1 VFSTPQKKYP
11 FVLKREGAKKTSCL
25 QLDCNPTA
33 ITFKFEQKVLAKDL
47 WLQRNLHSST
57 EKFMSFHQMGCGE
70 RISS

>member
-11 FVLKREGAKKTSCL
+11 FVLQRGGAKKTSCL
-25 QLDCNPTA
+25 QLDCNSTA

-47 WLQRNLHSST
+47 WLQRNLDSSP

-70 RISS
+70 RIRS